1 MSDTLRKTLVELVEI
16 DRALIEYRSTH
27 RNVLSLARF
36 APDAAEQERDR
47 IASEIRR
54 LMRRQAEIEASHGA
68 RADLEEL
75 ARNLAVVRENV
86 LALKSQPGIL
96 DLLRT
101 MTADLA
107 AVGSIASSETIRRR
121 EESERELQLFLAR
134 GDEVSIRLH
143 HLHVAFAA
151 VWTGLRA
158 MVEAGK
164 VDAATAIGREIAD
177 DLEADRQHIATRLE
191 EVGLVL

>member
-36 APDAAEQERDR
+36 APDAAEQECDR
-47 IASEIRR
+47 IAGEIRR
-54 LMRRQAEIEASHGA
+54 LTRRQAETAAIYGA

-75 ARNLAVVRENV
+75 ARNLAVVRETA
-86 LALKSQPGIL
+86 LQLKSQPGVL

-107 AVGSIASSETIRRR
+107 AVGSIASSETIRSRA
-121 EESERELQLFLAR
+121 EVAQELPPPPP
-134 GDEVSIRLH
+134 GDEIAIRIRW
-143 HLHVAFAA
+143 LHVAFES
-151 VWTGLRA
+151 VWTSLRA
-158 MVEAGK
+158 MVDAGK
-164 VDAATAIGREIAD
+164 VDAAAAIGREIAD
-177 DLEADRQHIATRLE
+177 DFAADAKRIEARLQ
-191 EVGLVL
+191 EVGLVR